1 MKISIF
7 FLIFSVS
14 IFSEV
19 SKKVDVISCDE
30 DIKLIIDE
38 ENMTNEE
45 ILKAKDEHFK
55 KLLAQVIKNVS
66 LKKLRQII

>member
-7 FLIFSVS
+7 FLLFSLS
-14 IFSEV
+14 IFSDT
-19 SKKVDVISCDE
+19 SKQIDVISCDE

-45 ILKAKDEHFK
+45 ILKEKDEYFK
-55 KLLAQVIKNVS
+55 KL
-66 LKKLRQII
+66 